1 MLLIKKLESSCDFG
15 CSVLFQTKGI
25 RHLNDLFPVVCSVVI
40 ASFYLGLGL
49 YHDMGSHCGY
59 ILVCVVI
66 ASVLIVVS

>member
-1 MLLIKKLESSCDFG
+1 MVVTFYDTHESF
-15 CSVLFQTKGI
+15 LRNWLYRGI
-25 RHLNDLFPVVCSVVI
+25 RHLNDLFPIVCSVVI
-40 ASFYLGLGL
+40 ALFYLGLWL